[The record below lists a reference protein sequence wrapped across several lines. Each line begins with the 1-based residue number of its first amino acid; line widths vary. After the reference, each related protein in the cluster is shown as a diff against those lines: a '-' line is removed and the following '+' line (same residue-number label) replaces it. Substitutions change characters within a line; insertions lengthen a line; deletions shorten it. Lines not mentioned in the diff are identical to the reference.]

1 METVV
6 RWVAAMGF
14 WVQGFRCFP
23 WLGVSYYL
31 KDGLRVAPSSLQLL
45 QSSANAPMVAKPL
58 YGLLSDSL
66 YIRGEHRLPYVAI
79 GALLQAISWLAI
91 AFLPESSTSIAIL
104 SFFLLLSNLGAS
116 IAEVAND
123 AIVAEAGKQSQCPSG
138 SGQLQSFVWMAAAS
152 AGVLGNLLG
161 GIAIDHISPRT
172 MFAFFGLLL
181 VLQFFITGSIPERS
195 LNLPKKKGQS
205 SNSSDLRKQSSEIM
219 FALRKPEIFY
229 PILWFFASFAIVP
242 VLAGTMFFYQTEH
255 LHLDSSVIGFSKV
268 FGQAAVLIWSVAYD
282 KKFKKTSVR
291 KLLSVLQASIA
302 LIMIS
307 DVLFIKG
314 IYRSIGV
321 PDSLYV
327 VIFSGLLEA
336 LFQFKILPFS
346 VLLASLCPAGCEG
359 SIMAFL
365 MSAIALAII
374 VSGYLGVAL
383 AAFIGVSEKDFSGL
397 IPGILI
403 QTACTVLPL
412 YWSSWIPVSDKL
424 EKKE

>member
-1 METVV
+1 MERVL

-23 WLGVSYYL
+23 WLVVSYYL

-58 YGLLSDSL
+58 YGLLSDTL
-66 YIRGEHRLPYVAI
+66 YIRGAHRLPYVAI
-79 GALLQAISWLAI
+79 GALLQAMSWLAI
-91 AFLPESSTSIAIL
+91 ALLPESSISISIL

-123 AIVAEAGKQSQCPSG
+123 AIVAEAGKQSQSTSG
-138 SGQLQSFVWMAAAS
+138 SGQLQSFVFMAAAS

-161 GIAIDHISPRT
+161 GMAIDHLSPRII
-172 MFAFFGLLL
+172 FALFGLLL
-181 VLQFFITGSIPERS
+181 VLQFLVTVSIPESS

-205 SNSSDLRKQSSEIM
+205 SNSSSIRKQGSEILS
-219 FALRKPEIFY
+219 ALRKPEIFY
-229 PILWFFASFAIVP
+229 SILWFFASFAIVP

-255 LHLDSSVIGFSKV
+255 LQLDSSVIGFSKV
-268 FGQAAVLIWSVAYD
+268 FGQAALLVWSVVYN
-282 KKFKKTSVR
+282 KRLKNISVR

-307 DVLFIKG
+307 DVLFVKG
-314 IYRSIGV
+314 VYRSIGV

-336 LFQFKILPFS
+336 LFQFKVLPFS
-346 VLLASLCPAGCEG
+346 VLLARLCPAGCEG

-365 MSAIALAII
+365 MSAIALAVI

-397 IPGILI
+397 TLGLLI
-403 QTACTVLPL
+403 QAACTALPL
-412 YWSSWIPVSDKL
+412 YWSSWIPVSDKP